1 MLLCF
6 TLHEFLIQIA
16 ANLNL
21 IIQFLGV
28 EHEGLFR
35 KAGVE
40 SRMRSLTQRLSEG
53 RGIDVESDEM
63 YSPNDIASLLKR
75 YLSNLPDKM
84 LGHNLYTSHLEVNG

>member
-1 MLLCF
+1 MLLSF

-16 ANLNL
+16 ANLKYV
-21 IIQFLGV
+21 QFLGV